1 MKQSHLE
8 GTCYGG
14 PHDGKRFLH
23 TADMRRVKLLDG
35 KKAHIYAHC
44 ETLSAEQGRPVFVHE
59 SIEPWKLGG

>member
-1 MKQSHLE
+1 MKQPHLE

-44 ETLSAEQGRPVFVHE
+44 QTLSA
-59 SIEPWKLGG
+59 